1 VRIIPCMRGLM
12 IKLLNVDAEG
22 ERALRVVDYFDQLLA
37 NHPDLEG
44 VVRAT
49 AIIADCTAG
58 LRIPG
63 ESTILRFTRDG
74 DALMPDPATQPTASL
89 PLFIDEFSQIEGL
102 VWLER
107 EVGQG
112 NLDDF
117 ILERMA
123 LTSASVL
130 RRHQESRTIYQAAG
144 FADPALADLLVNER
158 ANEADRS
165 RAARLMGLDPWQ
177 SIQLIAVG
185 LQQQSPRLLN
195 ELNAALRAGLRRSV
209 HMAQMTSELVLAVV
223 VTKEPI
229 CGAEI
234 DIADRACSG
243 PLVSIGDAPLS
254 WARARQGLRFAS
266 LGPSWPRFIDSAHLG
281 TLPLLLELDPRR
293 VRSQPDVHAMQKLYD
308 SSAGAESIH
317 ILDLFLHTDSL
328 RSAAREA
335 NFHHSSV
342 QTRLQRIERLIDID
356 LRSGVGRQ
364 RAAHALLLWQLF
376 GS

>member
-1 VRIIPCMRGLM
+1 
-12 IKLLNVDAEG
+12 
-22 ERALRVVDYFDQLLA
+22 VDYFDQLLA

-58 LRIPG
+58 LRMPG
-63 ESTILRFTRDG
+63 ESTNLCFTRDG
-74 DALMPDPATQPTASL
+74 DALMPDSASHPTASL
-89 PLFIDEFSQIEGL
+89 PLIIDEFSQIEGL

-107 EVGQG
+107 DSGQG

-123 LTSASVL
+123 LTSRSVL
-130 RRHQESRTIYQAAG
+130 HRHNESRSIYQAAG
-144 FADPALADLLVNER
+144 FSDPALADLLVNER

-177 SIQLIAVG
+177 SIQLVAVG
-185 LQQQSPRLLN
+185 LQPQSPRLLN
-195 ELNAALRAGLRRSV
+195 ELSAALRAGLRRAV
-209 HMAQMTSELVLAVV
+209 HMAQMTTELLLAVV
-223 VTKEPI
+223 VTKERI
-229 CGAEI
+229 RAA
-234 DIADRACSG
+234 DVHIADRACSG
-243 PLVSIGDAPLS
+243 PLVSVGDAPLS
-254 WARARQGLRFAS
+254 WARARQGLRFAG
-266 LGPSWPRFIDSAHLG
+266 LGPSWPRFIESDDLG
-281 TLPLLLELDPRR
+281 ALPLLLELDPRT
-293 VRSQPDVHAMQKLYD
+293 VRSHPDVHAVQKLHD

-328 RSAAREA
+328 RSTAREA